1 MLFSSLHVYSS
12 TSHGNVASD
21 ANDAKILRAILD
33 DGDYNIADLD
43 RTALET
49 VIQWLMESN
58 NTKL

>member
-1 MLFSSLHVYSS
+1 MQFSSLHVYS

-21 ANDAKILRAILD
+21 ANDAKILQAILD
-33 DGDYNIADLD
+33 DGNYNIADLD

>member
-1 MLFSSLHVYSS
+1 MLFSSLHVYS

-21 ANDAKILRAILD
+21 VNDVKILQAILD
-33 DGDYNIADLD
+33 EGNYNIADLD

-58 NTKL
+58 NTEL